1 MEQSKLKR
9 GISQT
14 IRPDKLSLLQ
24 RPNDEYTR
32 HNSVLPV
39 GRQNSAMRNSEFSGT
54 ENDGLS
60 PNLLNQHQRSEN
72 EGGDEARPRSIIP
85 VNDA

>member
-39 GRQNSAMRNSEFSGT
+39 GGT

-72 EGGDEARPRSIIP
+72 EGGGDVRPRSEIP